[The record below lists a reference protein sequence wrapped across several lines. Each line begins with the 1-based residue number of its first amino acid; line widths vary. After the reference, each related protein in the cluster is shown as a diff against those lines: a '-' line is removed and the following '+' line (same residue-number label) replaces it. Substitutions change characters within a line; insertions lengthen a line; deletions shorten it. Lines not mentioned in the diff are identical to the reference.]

1 LYNSFSFMTRKMLR
15 PVAFCCGVKPLDILY
30 WGSISLEEEFM
41 RGLYTRPKNKE
52 ELKKRIDIAAGRKRA
67 ELVIRNGIVV
77 DLFSHELIKGSVAV
91 DNGII
96 IGVGAYEG
104 DREIDAEGA
113 FLIPGLIDSHVHI
126 ESSLSIPPQF
136 ARAVLP
142 RGTTTV
148 IADPHE
154 IGNVCGI
161 AGIRYMLDS
170 SRNLPMDF
178 YFMLPSCVPATD
190 FEHAGAV
197 LGPQELESLIDDP
210 NVLGLGEMMDY
221 PSLIAGADAV
231 LNKMMLAHGR
241 GKAIDGH
248 SPMVEGKGLTAYAV
262 AGVRTDHEC
271 STVDEMRERLSRG
284 MYVMLREGSA
294 AHNLEDLLRGVT
306 PENARRCLFCTDDRQ
321 PEDIL
326 THGHI
331 DNHLR
336 IAVRNGID
344 AITAVQMA
352 SLNAAECYHLSGKGA
367 VAPGYDADIVFVD
380 NLKDFSVQRVL
391 SRGRTVAEKGK
402 ALFDLPKQIDSSA
415 VIGTINV
422 KPFSLEDFQLKLNS
436 PIARVIRVADSSLVT
451 ESVQRKVDVDE
462 DGCFI
467 RNEKLDIVKL
477 AVIERHKATGNIGL
491 ALLENYRI
499 RNGAIASTIAHDS
512 HNIIVTGDNDL
523 DMFTA
528 AKALVDAGGG
538 ISIASEGKILSL
550 LKLPI
555 AGIMSDLSA
564 GEIDAKLKEMF
575 PVAREKLKVNPKLDP
590 FMTLSFLA
598 LPVIPELKLTDMG
611 LFDVTSFAFTE
622 VSVV

>member
-1 LYNSFSFMTRKMLR
+1 
-15 PVAFCCGVKPLDILY
+15 
-30 WGSISLEEEFM
+30 
-41 RGLYTRPKNKE
+41 
-52 ELKKRIDIAAGRKRA
+52 
-67 ELVIRNGIVV
+67 
-77 DLFSHELIKGSVAV
+77 
-91 DNGII
+91 
-96 IGVGAYEG
+96 
-104 DREIDAEGA
+104 
-113 FLIPGLIDSHVHI
+113 
-126 ESSLSIPPQF
+126 
-136 ARAVLP
+136 
-142 RGTTTV
+142 
-148 IADPHE
+148 
-154 IGNVCGI
+154 
-161 AGIRYMLDS
+161 
-170 SRNLPMDF
+170 
-178 YFMLPSCVPATD
+178 
-190 FEHAGAV
+190 
-197 LGPQELESLIDDP
+197 
-210 NVLGLGEMMDY
+210 
-221 PSLIAGADAV
+221 
-231 LNKMMLAHGR
+231 
-241 GKAIDGH
+241 
-248 SPMVEGKGLTAYAV
+248 
-262 AGVRTDHEC
+262 
-271 STVDEMRERLSRG
+271 
-284 MYVMLREGSA
+284 
-294 AHNLEDLLRGVT
+294 
-306 PENARRCLFCTDDRQ
+306 
-321 PEDIL
+321 
-326 THGHI
+326 
-331 DNHLR
+331 
-336 IAVRNGID
+336 
-344 AITAVQMA
+344 
-352 SLNAAECYHLSGKGA
+352 
-367 VAPGYDADIVFVD
+367 
-380 NLKDFSVQRVL
+380 
-391 SRGRTVAEKGK
+391 
-402 ALFDLPKQIDSSA
+402 
-415 VIGTINV
+415 V